1 MEKDFEEIYNKYFK
15 DVYKFVF
22 SICNN
27 EHIAEEV
34 TQETFFKAL
43 KNINKYNGKCKFYV
57 WLCQIAKNTYFT
69 IYKKNSKNEEL
80 SEVMIDDNLLEK
92 IMDKESA
99 LDIYKQIH
107 LLEEPYKEIF
117 YLRTFCELSFK
128 EIAIIYRKQE
138 NWARIIYYRAKIKI
152 KERLK

>member
-15 DVYKFVF
+15 DVYKFIY

-43 KNINKYNGKCKFYV
+43 KNIDKYNGQCKFYV

-80 SEVMIDDNLLEK
+80 SEVMVDDNLLEK

-117 YLRTFCELSFK
+117 YLRTFCELSFR
-128 EIAIIYRKQE
+128 EIAIIYGKQE

-152 KERLK
+152 KEGLK

>member
-152 KERLK
+152 KEGLK

>member
-128 EIAIIYRKQE
+128 EIAIIYGKQE

-152 KERLK
+152 KEGLK

>member
-1 MEKDFEEIYNKYFK
+1 MKR
-15 DVYKFVF
+15 VF

-43 KNINKYNGKCKFYV
+43 KNINKYNVKCKFYV

-128 EIAIIYRKQE
+128 EIAIIYGKQE

-152 KERLK
+152 KEGLK